1 MKRLFLILVVMA
13 FAVSSAVAKGKDT
26 PQKTL
31 TLYNLADEMRPTNMK
46 GLKCTLT
53 LADGKTV
60 SGYMVDYKDASRV
73 DVVTM
78 IRTMSRIEIADTP
91 DAKKGTEYNANDAK
105 EVVFEKGKKEYQF
118 LSMYVMT
125 PNTRPKN
132 LRHNKQ
138 KCFLPLV
145 YENNGIYGFLSY
157 GDYKEKTKIEGK
169 EMDLVI
175 IDKVLTYVCSY
186 CVEGD
191 EVVVPYWQPD
201 YKFGIGVKTGLRYCF
216 ERFPKVMEYI
226 KDKNFKMKEIADDPL
241 GFLDKVAELK

>member
-1 MKRLFLILVVMA
+1 MKRLLQILAVMA
-13 FAVSSAVAKGKDT
+13 FAVSSAVAKGEDT

-31 TLYNLADEMRPTNMK
+31 TLYDLADEMRPTNMK

-60 SGYMVDYKDASRV
+60 SGYMIDYKAASRV

-105 EVVFEKGKKEYQF
+105 ELVFEKGKNEYQF

-138 KCFLPLV
+138 KCFMPLV
-145 YENNGIYGFLSY
+145 YKNKGIYGFLSC
-157 GDYKEKTKIEGK
+157 GDYVAKG
-169 EMDLVI
+169 M
-175 IDKVLTYVCSY
+175 VLTWVCSY

-191 EVVVPYWQPD
+191 EVVVPYWQSD
-201 YKFGIGVKTGLRYCF
+201 SKYGIGVKTGLRYCF
-216 ERFPKVMEYI
+216 ERFPKVVEYI
-226 KDKNFKMKEIADDPL
+226 KDKNFKMNEIADNPI

>member
-13 FAVSSAVAKGKDT
+13 FAVSSAVAKGEDT

-60 SGYMVDYKDASRV
+60 SGYMIDYNAASRV

-105 EVVFEKGKKEYQF
+105 ELVFEKGKNEYQF

-138 KCFLPLV
+138 KCFMPLV
-145 YENNGIYGFLSY
+145 YKNKGIYGFLSC
-157 GDYKEKTKIEGK
+157 GDYVAKG
-169 EMDLVI
+169 M
-175 IDKVLTYVCSY
+175 VLTWVCSY

-191 EVVVPYWQPD
+191 EVVVPYWQSD
-201 YKFGIGVKTGLRYCF
+201 SKYGIGVKTGLRYCF
-216 ERFPKVMEYI
+216 ERFPKVVEYI
-226 KDKNFKMKEIADDPL
+226 KDKNFKMNEIADNPI

>member
-13 FAVSSAVAKGKDT
+13 FAVSSAVAKGEDT

-31 TLYNLADEMRPTNMK
+31 TLYNWADEMRPTNMK

-60 SGYMVDYKDASRV
+60 SGYMIDYKAASRV

-78 IRTMSRIEIADTP
+78 IRTMSRIEIADTT

-105 EVVFEKGKKEYQF
+105 ELVFEKGKNEYQF

-138 KCFLPLV
+138 KCFMPLV
-145 YENNGIYGFLSY
+145 YKNKGIYGFLSC
-157 GDYKEKTKIEGK
+157 GDYVAKG
-169 EMDLVI
+169 M
-175 IDKVLTYVCSY
+175 VLTWVCSY

-191 EVVVPYWQPD
+191 EVVVPYWQSD
-201 YKFGIGVKTGLRYCF
+201 SKYGIGVKTGLRYCF
-216 ERFPKVMEYI
+216 ERFPKVVEYI
-226 KDKNFKMKEIADDPL
+226 KDKNFKMNEIADNPI
-241 GFLDKVAELK
+241 GFLDKVVELK

>member
-13 FAVSSAVAKGKDT
+13 FAVSSAVAKGEDT

-31 TLYNLADEMRPTNMK
+31 TLYDLADEMRPTNMK

-105 EVVFEKGKKEYQF
+105 ELVFEKGKKEYQF

-138 KCFLPLV
+138 KCFMPLV
-145 YENNGIYGFLSY
+145 YKNKGIYGFLSC
-157 GDYKEKTKIEGK
+157 GDYVAKG
-169 EMDLVI
+169 M
-175 IDKVLTYVCSY
+175 VLTWVCSY

-191 EVVVPYWQPD
+191 EVVVPYWQSD
-201 YKFGIGVKTGLRYCF
+201 SKFGIGVKTGLRYCF

-226 KDKNFKMKEIADDPL
+226 KDKNFKMKEIAGDPL

>member
-13 FAVSSAVAKGKDT
+13 FAVSSAVAKGEDT

-105 EVVFEKGKKEYQF
+105 ELVFEKGKNEYQF

-138 KCFLPLV
+138 KCFMPLV
-145 YENNGIYGFLSY
+145 YKNKGIYGFLSC
-157 GDYKEKTKIEGK
+157 GDYVAKG
-169 EMDLVI
+169 M
-175 IDKVLTYVCSY
+175 VLTWVCSY

-201 YKFGIGVKTGLRYCF
+201 SKYGIGVKTGLRYCF
-216 ERFPKVMEYI
+216 ERFPKVVEYI
-226 KDKNFKMKEIADDPL
+226 KDKNFKMNEIADNPI

>member
-1 MKRLFLILVVMA
+1 MA
-13 FAVSSAVAKGKDT
+13 FAVSSAVAKGEDT

-60 SGYMVDYKDASRV
+60 SGYMIDYKTASRV

-105 EVVFEKGKKEYQF
+105 ELVFEKGKNEYQF

-125 PNTRPKN
+125 PNTRTKN

-138 KCFLPLV
+138 KCFMPLV
-145 YENNGIYGFLSY
+145 YKNKGIYGFLSC
-157 GDYKEKTKIEGK
+157 GDYVAKG
-169 EMDLVI
+169 M
-175 IDKVLTYVCSY
+175 VLTWVCSY

-191 EVVVPYWQPD
+191 EVVVPYWQSD
-201 YKFGIGVKTGLRYCF
+201 SKYGIGVKTGLRYCF
-216 ERFPKVMEYI
+216 ERFPKVVEYI
-226 KDKNFKMKEIADDPL
+226 KDKNFKMNEIADNPI

>member
-105 EVVFEKGKKEYQF
+105 ELVFEKEKNEYQF

-138 KCFLPLV
+138 KCFMPLV
-145 YENNGIYGFLSY
+145 YKNKGIYGFLSC
-157 GDYKEKTKIEGK
+157 GDYVAKG
-169 EMDLVI
+169 M
-175 IDKVLTYVCSY
+175 VLTWVCSY

-191 EVVVPYWQPD
+191 EVVVPYWQSD
-201 YKFGIGVKTGLRYCF
+201 SKYGIGVKTGLRYCF
-216 ERFPKVMEYI
+216 ERFPKVVEYI
-226 KDKNFKMKEIADDPL
+226 KDKNFKMNEIADNPI

>member
-145 YENNGIYGFLSY
+145 YKNKGIYGFLSC
-157 GDYKEKTKIEGK
+157 GDYVAKG
-169 EMDLVI
+169 M
-175 IDKVLTYVCSY
+175 VLTWVCSY

-191 EVVVPYWQPD
+191 EVVVPYWQSD
-201 YKFGIGVKTGLRYCF
+201 SKYGIGVKTGLRYCF
-216 ERFPKVMEYI
+216 ERFPKVVEYI
-226 KDKNFKMKEIADDPL
+226 KDKNFKMNEIADNPI